1 MVRAMSDDAD
11 KPDDA
16 AGGAE
21 TEGRAKKERVLHT
34 RVPAVLEQELKRL
47 AESWRIPV
55 SNVVRTILED
65 AIDALDTAGR
75 AAEGEIRGVA
85 EKLAEE
91 RRRLREPLRRA
102 DAAAAPSADANPD
115 AGDGAS
121 RSDIAEANSEASE
134 TITDRDDAAI
144 AGALGFTPMVLAN
157 DARCAVTGRALRKGE
172 PAYLVLFAE
181 AGRTAIVC
189 DEVARGRA

>member
-1 MVRAMSDDAD
+1 MAVVRSPYYMVAMSDDEQS
-11 KPDDA
+11 PP
-16 AGGAE
+16 E
-21 TEGRAKKERVLHT
+21 PEGKAKKERVLHT

-65 AIDALDTAGR
+65 AIDAIDTAGR

-91 RRRLREPLRRA
+91 RRRLREPLRREPTDPKATAAPVAETEA
-102 DAAAAPSADANPD
+102 DAEPESSVEAAPPRN
-115 AGDGAS
+115 
-121 RSDIAEANSEASE
+121 E
-134 TITDRDDAAI
+134 AAI
-144 AGALGFTPMVLAN
+144 VGALGFTPMVLAN
-157 DARCAVTGRALRKGE
+157 DAVCAVTGRALRKGS

-181 AGRTAIVC
+181 AGRSAIVAP
-189 DEVARGRA
+189 DVPPKST